1 MGGKIRTIALKTTLQ
16 IALRKCYKEAGDKVS
31 IYVTLVKGEYMQSN
45 TEFLQNVA
53 ASLVKVIA
61 SPVTVKD

>member
-45 TEFLQNVA
+45 TYFLH
-53 ASLVKVIA
+53 KVTA
-61 SPVTVKD
+61 NHKEQSSP

>member
-1 MGGKIRTIALKTTLQ
+1 
-16 IALRKCYKEAGDKVS
+16 
-31 IYVTLVKGEYMQSN
+31 MQSN

-61 SPVTVKD
+61 SPVTVKDLNAFLDISRCKN